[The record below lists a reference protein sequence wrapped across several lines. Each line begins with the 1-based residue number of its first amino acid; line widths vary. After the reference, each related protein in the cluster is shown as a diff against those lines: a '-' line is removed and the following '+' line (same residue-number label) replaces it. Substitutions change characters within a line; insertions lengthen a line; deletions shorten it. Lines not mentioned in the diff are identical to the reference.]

1 MWICY
6 HRDITSVNHK
16 VMTETE
22 KPKTVPYL
30 SASKMEKVLE
40 LVSERSLLNVSPS
53 YFKSYGFGDADAYLA
68 MNVLRFLNLVDEN
81 DKPTDRARKFQLK
94 GEARNKEVEASIK
107 EAYKKLFDAV
117 EKPYGLQKDELA
129 NEFMHNYSLSKRV
142 AESAVPAFLK
152 LCEFA
157 GLVEQGSV
165 LVRRRE
171 QKPGASH
178 VQKKQ
183 EQRTKQRASNK
194 IDGDYTPVPFA
205 EGEVKL
211 VLPTEI
217 LTRSI
222 LDNELGSDLK
232 KVTSAISDFAN
243 KHFKSDKHESNEQ
256 EEISKG

>member
-1 MWICY
+1 M
-6 HRDITSVNHK
+6 NEK
-16 VMTETE
+16 E

-40 LVSERSLLNVSPS
+40 LVSERSLQNVSPL

-68 MNVLRFLNLVDEN
+68 MNVLRFLKLVDEN
-81 DKPTDRARKFQLK
+81 DKPTELARKFQLK
-94 GEARNKEVEASIK
+94 GEARNKEVEASVK
-107 EAYKKLFDAV
+107 EAYKGLFTAV
-117 EKPYGLQKDELA
+117 EKPYQLPKDDLA

-165 LVRRRE
+165 LVRRRK
-171 QKPGASH
+171 QKTETSH
-178 VQKKQ
+178 VQKKK
-183 EQRTKQRASNK
+183 EQRTKQGIAIK
-194 IDGDYTPVPFA
+194 ADGDYTPVPFA
-205 EGEVKL
+205 GGEVKL
-211 VLPTEI
+211 LLPTEI
-217 LTRSI
+217 LTRAI

-232 KVTSAISDFAN
+232 KVTSAISDFAS